1 MRVIFTEPALADVE
15 DIREYLSAHYPFT
28 MPSVERRIQVVLN
41 HIASWP
47 KSGRPVGRWCWPMW
61 LRPRGVIRW
70 MRPPPVQQF
79 SRQTDTR
86 RPGRRPELLCPS
98 AFS

>member
-47 KSGRPVGRWCWPMW
+47 KSGRPV
-61 LRPRGVIRW
+61 VE
-70 MRPPPVQQF
+70 
-79 SRQTDTR
+79 
-86 RPGRRPELLCPS
+86 RPGVRVVPLLRYPYRIFYRVTPDAVEILHIHHS
-98 AFS
+98 ARNS